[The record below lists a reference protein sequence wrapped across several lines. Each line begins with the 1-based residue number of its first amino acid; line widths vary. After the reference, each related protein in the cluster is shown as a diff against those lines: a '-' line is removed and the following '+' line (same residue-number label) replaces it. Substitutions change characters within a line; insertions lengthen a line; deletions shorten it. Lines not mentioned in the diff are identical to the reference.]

1 MLLASRILQQHLT
14 NVTAP
19 GGNPGTLF
27 QQRQLVFLALA
38 GEPWGYMG
46 SRRLLWEL
54 SQGSPTVAGL
64 NWQLV
69 DQVRAGRGEGWGAVA
84 AGDPPVLVYW
94 LVLSNM
100 GNFQPG

>member
-19 GGNPGTLF
+19 GGSPGTLF

-69 DQVRAGRGEGWGAVA
+69 DQVRAGKGGASGRGSPLV
-84 AGDPPVLVYW
+84 VYW
-94 LVLSNM
+94 LVFSENWQLK
-100 GNFQPG
+100 PG